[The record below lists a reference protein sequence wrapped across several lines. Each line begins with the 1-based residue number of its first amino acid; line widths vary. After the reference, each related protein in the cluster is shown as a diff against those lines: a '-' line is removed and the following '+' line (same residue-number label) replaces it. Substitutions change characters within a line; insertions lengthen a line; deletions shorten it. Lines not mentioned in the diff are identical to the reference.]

1 MAAKKASRTRTAL
14 RPMPLSELP
23 IMKALMG
30 LPAPPAGT
38 GLPKRRSKEDPK
50 AQLARLMGTIIDK
63 LQVLALRRP
72 RALIIVAQVLDGL
85 LKRQLDVLDDDLG
98 SEQIADRENGHTFE
112 ELARKKVKARPTTG
126 HRGGGR

>member
-1 MAAKKASRTRTAL
+1 MAVKKASRIRTAL

-38 GLPKRRSKEDPK
+38 RLSKRRPKEDPK
-50 AQLARLMGTIIDK
+50 TQLAQLVGRIIDK

-85 LKRQLDVLDDDLG
+85 LKQQLDVLDDDLD
-98 SEQIADRENGHTFE
+98 SEQIARRENGHTVE
-112 ELARKKVKARPTTG
+112 GLARRKVKARPTTG